1 MKIRFYIIQ
10 SPGGARGDFLAGWLG
25 SLPDFLN
32 SNWTIDWETGQSFT
46 QAKFLKF
53 FDQDPNVTKNLSD
66 FLESYQYVLDQ
77 HHDFL
82 VVGTT
87 HDASI
92 ANYVDPAQRDLV
104 TILSIQLSQQR
115 LIECAWEFFVKTFL
129 TKHRYDFAF
138 CNHIMYGVDHY
149 LKDQGIMVNDHERLK
164 CIDQYLQN
172 INLACLQARLAG
184 CDYLFNYDDLFVP
197 EGSRRLVNQLDLVC
211 SEKHHEQWNQ
221 NLKFAQS
228 PLEIERFGKTFKF
241 KEFRDRL
248 QNQMRPRL

>member
-1 MKIRFYIIQ
+1 MKIRFYIVQ
-10 SPGGARGDFLAGWLG
+10 ATGGARGDFLAGWLG
-25 SLPDFLN
+25 SLPEFLN

-46 QAKFLKF
+46 QAKFLKCF
-53 FDQDPNVTKNLSD
+53 HQGSLVTKNLRG

-77 HHDFL
+77 NHDFL
-82 VVGTT
+82 VAGTT

-115 LIECAWEFFVKTFL
+115 LIQSAWEFFVKTFL

-138 CNHIMYGVDHY
+138 YNHITYGVDHY
-149 LKDQGIMVNDHERLK
+149 LRDQGIMANDHERLK

-172 INLACLQARLAG
+172 INLACLQASSVR
-184 CDYLFNYDDLFVP
+184 CDYVFNYDELFVP
-197 EGSRRLVNQLDLVC
+197 EGSRHLVSQLDLRC

-228 PLEIERFGKTFKF
+228 PQEIERFGRTFKF
-241 KEFRDRL
+241 SEFRDSL
-248 QNQMRPRL
+248 QNQTRPHL